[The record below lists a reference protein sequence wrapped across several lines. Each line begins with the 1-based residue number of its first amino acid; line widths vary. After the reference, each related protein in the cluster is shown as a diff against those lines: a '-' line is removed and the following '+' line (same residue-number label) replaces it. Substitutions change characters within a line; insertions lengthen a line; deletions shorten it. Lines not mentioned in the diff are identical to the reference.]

1 MRKKIIWLVS
11 MLLFSTIF
19 VAGCTGPKSKSSG
32 KVEVISTLNF
42 YGEVAKKV
50 GGNRVQVTNIIDN
63 PAVDPHDFEP
73 TTKTAKLM
81 TDADIVVENG
91 VGTDTWV
98 QKITPQKKQLKVLN
112 MGKLTGKVDGDNPHL
127 WYKLSTMKTLA
138 NHLAKELG
146 KKDPKHQKEF
156 TENAKKYVESL
167 QPIQQKID
175 QIRAKSTGKKVA
187 VTEPVYD
194 YTLDEL
200 GYKVSDRAF
209 ALAIENETDPSP
221 KMVEKLQKDVKQKRI
236 EFIVN
241 NQQTG
246 NKVIDEL
253 LKLAKKN
260 DTPIVNVTETMPK
273 GKNYQTW
280 MLSQLNQISKI
291 QEGKN

>member
-1 MRKKIIWLVS
+1 MHKKIVWLLG
-11 MLLFSTIF
+11 MLMFSTLF
-19 VAGCTGPKSKSSG
+19 VAGCAGQKTKPSG
-32 KVEVISTLNF
+32 KIEVISTLNF

-50 GGNRVQVTNIIDN
+50 GGDRVKVTNIIDN
-63 PAVDPHDFEP
+63 PTVDPHDYEP

-81 TDADIVVENG
+81 TNANIVVENG

-98 QKITPQKKQLKVLN
+98 QKITPQKKSVKVLN
-112 MGKLTGKVDGDNPHL
+112 VGKLVNKSDGDNPHL
-127 WYKLSTMKTLA
+127 WYKLSAMETLA
-138 NHLAKELG
+138 NHLATELG
-146 KKDPKHQKEF
+146 KKDPKHKKEF
-156 TENAKKYVESL
+156 IKNAKSYVESL
-167 QPIQQKID
+167 KPVQQKIE
-175 QIRAKSTGKKVA
+175 QIKQKSMGKKVA

-194 YTLDEL
+194 YTLSEL
-200 GYKVSDRAF
+200 GYKVSDKAF

-221 KMVEKLQKDVKQKRI
+221 KMVEKLQKDVKDQRI

-260 DTPIVNVTETMPK
+260 DIPVINVTETMPK